1 MPRASV
7 ATFSVLTFAMTF
19 GAVHYGEAQE
29 PRRYISPRTAADTT
43 QPPFSRAVMV
53 GNTLY
58 LSGDIGLDQNMR
70 VPDTADAE
78 ARKVLD
84 NVQATLK
91 EAGLTMDDLVS
102 VQVFCSDVKHYDAFN
117 TVYRTYFKREFPA
130 RAFIGVG
137 TLLFNARFEVQGIAV
152 RRPPQ

>member
-1 MPRASV
+1 MPRARV
-7 ATFSVLTFAMTF
+7 AIFAVLIFTTTF
-19 GAVHYGEAQE
+19 GAARYGEAQE
-29 PRRYISPRTAADTT
+29 PRRYISPRTGADTT
-43 QPPFSRAVMV
+43 QPPFSRAVMI

-117 TVYRTYFKREFPA
+117 AVYRTYFKREFPA